1 MALQLPTIEVPCKR
15 IQKQIQDKLDNKS
28 KPVGSLGYLEDIA
41 MKIALIQQDLNPKLT
56 NPTML
61 TMAADHHVVDEGVSC
76 APSEITWQQ
85 VENFSRGGGAIGLF
99 CKVHDIDLWL
109 VDAGVNHVFTPT
121 ARIIDA
127 KVRMGTRNF
136 RHEAAMTHQECE
148 LAFTRG
154 REIVNRFHEE
164 GCNVIGFGEM
174 GIGNST
180 PASAL
185 LSIYTKTSVEDCV
198 GPGGGLKPEGI
209 RIKAQVIKD
218 AIKLHG
224 IPTNNPLEILRLYG
238 GLEIAMITGGMYQ
251 AALNKMLILVD
262 GYITSSAALAAFEI
276 DNNISNYFIF
286 SHISGEGAHKY
297 MLDYMGVRP
306 LLNLDL
312 RLGEG
317 TGACL
322 AYPIV
327 KTSVS
332 LLSEMTSFEEAN
344 VFNSSELTRL

>member
-1 MALQLPTIEVPCKR
+1 MAIKLPPIEVPCKK
-15 IQKQIQDKLDNKS
+15 IKKQIQDKLDNKS
-28 KPVGSLGYLEDIA
+28 KPVGSLGYLEDLA
-41 MKIALIQQDLNPKLT
+41 MKIALIQQDLSPKLT

-61 TMAADHHVVDEGVSC
+61 TMAADHHIVDEGVSC
-76 APSEITWQQ
+76 APSIITWQQ

-99 CKVHDIDLWL
+99 CKIHEIDLWL
-109 VDAGVNHVFTPT
+109 VDAGVNHTFTPNP
-121 ARIIDA
+121 RIIDA

-136 RHEAAMTHQECE
+136 RHEAAMTQDECE
-148 LAFTRG
+148 TAFNRG
-154 REIVNRFHEE
+154 REIVNRFHKED
-164 GCNVIGFGEM
+164 CNVIGFGEM

-185 LSIYTKTSVEDCV
+185 LSIYTGTPIDDCV
-198 GPGGGLKPEGI
+198 GPGGGLKPKGI
-209 RIKAQVIKD
+209 RIKAQLIED
-218 AIKLHG
+218 AINLHG
-224 IPTNNPLEILRLYG
+224 IPDDPFEILRLYG

-251 AALNKMLILVD
+251 AALNKMIILVD
-262 GYITSSAALAAFEI
+262 GYITSSAALAAFKI
-276 DNNISNYFIF
+276 DNNISEYFIF

-297 MLDYMGVRP
+297 MLNYMGVRP

-332 LLSEMTSFEEAN
+332 LLSDMTSFEEAN